1 MRMPESRASAAAPP
15 VQQLIDL
22 FRGRPEWRDAARH
35 LEDGASSN
43 IYFTSEP
50 GSVWHV
56 ERRGDDVLLLS
67 GAAHD
72 PDLAFCFTPESV
84 ASLAQT
90 HGGVGDFAVRL
101 FHLVVEAGSEAGIEL
116 RIVAPFSRLVRRGY
130 LSLLVA
136 GGLRVLAF
144 GAAHGVRT
152 VRELRR
158 LVDRMHLAGAAA
170 WETAA
175 VPAARDV
182 GLPDRRGLRLRIR
195 RAAREI
201 ASQHDQLREIA
212 GEISDALDLGDTAG
226 AASIATQFRDALDAH
241 FALEEDVVF
250 PALHGSDPRSGNQI
264 ESLLS
269 DHVAISAELR
279 RLIDTSGEVD
289 TVDWRA
295 CFYELRRSI
304 LVHEAREEGV
314 VSARGSD

>member
-1 MRMPESRASAAAPP
+1 MHESRASDAGSP
-15 VQQLIDL
+15 VEQLAEL
-22 FRGRPEWRDAARH
+22 FSGRTEWCDAARH
-35 LEDGASSN
+35 LEEGASSN

-56 ERRGDDVLLLS
+56 ERRGDEVLLLS

-72 PDLAFCFTPESV
+72 PDLALRFTPDSV
-84 ASLAQT
+84 ASLART
-90 HGGVGDFAVRL
+90 HGDVGDFAVRL
-101 FHLVVEAGSEAGIEL
+101 FHLVVEAGFETGIEL

-175 VPAARDV
+175 APPARDV

-212 GEISDALDLGDTAG
+212 GEINDALDLGDTAG
-226 AASIATQFRDALDAH
+226 AASMATRFRAALDAH

-250 PALHGSDPRSGNQI
+250 PALHGSDPRSGKQI
-264 ESLLS
+264 ERLLS
-269 DHVAISAELR
+269 DHVAISAEVR
-279 RLIDTSGEVD
+279 RLIDTSGEAD
-289 TVDWRA
+289 TVAWRA
-295 CFYELRRSI
+295 GFYELRRS
-304 LVHEAREEGV
+304 LVVHEAREEGV
-314 VSARGSD
+314 VNAGARRSD